1 MFCNRRGL
9 FRWEQIGWDA
19 ADRVDGI
26 SHSVGER
33 VFDCDG
39 QLEPDR
45 VSELRLK
52 HGDAD
57 SGGDRAAVGSRN
69 FGDGTSACERRR
81 LSIYRHV
88 DANVRLYRH
97 LTVTVRFDDD
107 ADYAEDNGRDRQ
119 DV

>member
-19 ADRVDGI
+19 ADHVDGI
-26 SHSVGER
+26 ADSLGER

-45 VSELRLK
+45 VAELRFK

-57 SGGDRAAVGSRN
+57 SGRNGATVGSRE
-69 FGDGTSACERRR
+69 FGNGASACKRRR

-107 ADYAEDNGRDRQ
+107 ADYAEDDGRDRQ